1 MTIIDKEGKIYTLA
15 GPNPLV
21 EKQTTWDTSKL
32 VFHNFEWDE
41 IKTSGE
47 PRRRAPP
54 KEPKI
59 NPFDE
64 LGTAEEKLVDA
75 PQKTAP
81 EEKIVESP
89 HEAPP
94 EDKRV
99 EVLEEKPPEPQND
112 GREFDLPYIK
122 YKVLSYCLP
131 ANVQKKSDSLY
142 GDSWSTLKYGKKFV
156 FPSVVISS
164 TDLSIEFWTSDPKNQ
179 ITEKSIIYPFS
190 YEVHNKST
198 DNYDRVPYDEY
209 RWWKVSSKENKEE
222 GWLFRAFPSDIQ
234 PDFSE

>member
-1 MTIIDKEGKIYTLA
+1 MTILDKEGKVYTLV

-21 EKQTTWDTSKL
+21 EKQTTWDPSKL
-32 VFHNFEWDE
+32 VFHNFEWNE
-41 IKTSGE
+41 IRTSGE
-47 PRRRAPP
+47 QRRRKQTAEP
-54 KEPKI
+54 KENAPEERREE
-59 NPFDE
+59 NPILE
-64 LGTAEEKLVDA
+64 A

-81 EEKIVESP
+81 EKPIVEEP
-89 HEAPP
+89 K
-94 EDKRV
+94 EDARQEK
-99 EVLEEKPPEPQND
+99 VLEEQND

-142 GDSWSTLKYGKKFV
+142 GESWSTLKYGNKFV
-156 FPSVVISS
+156 FPCVMISS
-164 TDLSIEFWTSDPKNQ
+164 TDLSIEFWTSDPKKQ

-190 YEVHNKST
+190 YEVHNQST

-209 RWWKVSSKENKEE
+209 RWWKVSSKERKEE
-222 GWLFRAFPSDIQ
+222 GWLFAAVPSDVQ